1 MITDEVIR
9 DCLLRLLAERRAEA
23 TVCPSDVARAL
34 AADWRPWMPRVRT
47 VAAALAAR
55 GQVVISQRGIPV
67 DPDSAR
73 GPIRIGR
80 PRAASE
86 PPDRRRR

>member
-47 VAAALAAR
+47 VAAG